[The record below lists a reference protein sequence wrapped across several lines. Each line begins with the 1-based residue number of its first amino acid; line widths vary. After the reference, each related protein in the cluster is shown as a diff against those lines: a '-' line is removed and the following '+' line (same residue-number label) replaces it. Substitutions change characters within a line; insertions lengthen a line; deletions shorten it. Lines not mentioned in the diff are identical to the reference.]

1 MSQVLVGQLASYLL
15 FSLFSGRI
23 MDHLDRGT
31 LSLNHL
37 KHVILDEADEM
48 LKMGFAEDI
57 EKIFSY
63 FDVTT
68 SQVLLFSAT
77 TPSWVQNIAR
87 QYLKNPIN
95 VDAVGSGGA
104 RSATTIRHVAVKVPE
119 NMQARKNILED
130 VIATYSAG
138 GRAIVFTQT
147 KLEADE
153 LSTSSAF
160 AAENT
165 RVLHGDIT
173 QRQREITLRQFREG
187 FFKVLIATDVAAR
200 GIDIPEV
207 DLVVQYRAPDEPD
220 TYVHRSGRTGR
231 AGREGTSV
239 VMYAEQEFF
248 KLSRLEKSI
257 QIKFDRLGMPT
268 IQDVVSGLCIAQM
281 EKMNEVTEDVVPY
294 FRSYAKQLLEET
306 EKDPAELLARA
317 LVAMTGRKLTV
328 HRSLISGETGQTTV
342 MLEAPEPLR
351 EWDVFDLVKKHYTGT
366 DRLHI
371 PRVSFVYNKPNVCVF
386 DLDATKTPSIISKVR
401 RLHCNCFSWP
411 YSGLAHGVRSSDC
424 IAGSCCSVIY
434 SLWPM
439 IHSV

>member
-1 MSQVLVGQLASYLL
+1 
-15 FSLFSGRI
+15 

-63 FDVTT
+63 FDVTAA
-68 SQVLLFSAT
+68 QVLLFSAT

-95 VDAVGSGGA
+95 VDAVGSGGT

-138 GRAIVFTQT
+138 GRVIVFTQT

-153 LSTSSAF
+153 LSTSSSF

-207 DLVVQYRAPDEPD
+207 DLVVQYKAPDEPD
-220 TYVHRSGRTGR
+220 IYVHRSGRTGR

-239 VMYAEQEFF
+239 VMFDESEFF

-257 QIKFDRLGMPT
+257 QIRFERLGMPT

-281 EKMNEVTEDVVPY
+281 EKITQVDENVIPF
-294 FRSYAKQLLEET
+294 FRSYAKQLLEES
-306 EKDPAELLARA
+306 EKDPADLLARA
-317 LVAMTGRKLTV
+317 LIAMTGRKLV
-328 HRSLISGETGQTTV
+328 VSRSLLTGETGQTTV
-342 MLEAPEPLR
+342 LLESREPLR
-351 EWDVFDLVKKHYTGT
+351 EWDVFDLVKKHYSGS
-366 DRLHI
+366 DRLYI
-371 PRVSFVYNKPNVCVF
+371 PRIDFVYNKPNVCVF
-386 DLDATKTPSIISKVR
+386 DLDASK
-401 RLHCNCFSWP
+401 
-411 YSGLAHGVRSSDC
+411 
-424 IAGSCCSVIY
+424 AGPIMAKVCSTNR
-434 SLWPM
+434 
-439 IHSV
+439 HS